1 MKRWLVLCIA
11 LAALLLL
18 PKNTAGTDIGKLEPV
33 GALRARSAGGMLALE
48 TDTGQRGVG
57 RNLAEAAAD
66 MDETAAG
73 KVFLE
78 TAANLLITPS
88 AVKWLPEL
96 ADYLRPNC
104 RVCLDL
110 SGEDLAVAAEYL
122 AVHRPDMTLRLYRQG
137 RGSLQVLHE
146 REGRMYLGK
155 P

>member
-1 MKRWLVLCIA
+1 MKRWAILGIA

-18 PKNTAGTDIGKLEPV
+18 PKNTAGTDIADLEPV
-33 GALRARSAGGMLALE
+33 GALRSVSAGGLLSLE

-57 RNLAEAAAD
+57 RNLAEAVAD
-66 MDETAAG
+66 MNETAAG

-78 TAANLLITPS
+78 TAANLLITP
-88 AVKWLPEL
+88 AAAKWLPEL
-96 ADYLRPNC
+96 AEVLRPDC
-104 RVCLDL
+104 CVCLDL
-110 SGEDLAVAAEYL
+110 TGKDLAVAAEYL

-137 RGSLQVLHE
+137 RGSLQVLHV